1 MEWIDIDGYAYKY
14 QINEDGEVRW
24 FKNGVPTLIKPYT
37 AGQRRARIT
46 MRRAD
51 NTKVSVAV
59 VDLMADAF
67 MGGRIAGYNI
77 VHKNGCKY
85 DNRLSNLAFA
95 TKKETGE
102 MSARNRR
109 KPVLKML
116 YDRTVVAVYPSATAA
131 AKANYISLT
140 MMSGLCKGK
149 FDDSCRADGYYYQ
162 YEDKGVGQHG

>member
-1 MEWIDIDGYAYKY
+1 MQWVDILGYAHQY

-24 FKNGVPTLIKPYT
+24 FKDGVPTTIRPYT
-37 AGQRRARIT
+37 AGQNRARIT

-51 NTKVSVAV
+51 RTKVSVAI

-95 TKKETGE
+95 TKKETAE

-116 YDRTVVAVYPSATAA
+116 YDGTVVEIYPSAASAA
-131 AKANYISLT
+131 RANYISTT
-140 MMSGLCKGK
+140 MMNSLCNGK
-149 FDDSCRADGYYYQ
+149 LEKSCRADGYYYR
-162 YEDKGVGQHG
+162 YEDKERGQHG